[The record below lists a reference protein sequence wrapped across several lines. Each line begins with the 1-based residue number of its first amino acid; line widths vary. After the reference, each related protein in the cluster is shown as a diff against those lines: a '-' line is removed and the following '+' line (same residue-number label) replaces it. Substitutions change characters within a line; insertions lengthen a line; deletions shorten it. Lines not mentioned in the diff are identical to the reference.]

1 MARYRKIEVRIWN
14 DRKFRALD
22 DKAKLAFLLILTHP
36 DTNQLGF
43 IRTRSMAL
51 ALDLGW
57 QSDAMSNAIQ
67 TLCRMRMLM
76 VDEAAGLMFI
86 PNFLKHNP
94 PNGLNGVK
102 SWDGLLDLLPEC
114 DLLDEALL
122 IIKPFVDGL
131 SEGMKKGVPDSIV
144 KAIRMASEC
153 HPNAI
158 LQPSLIQE
166 QEQEQEQEIKT
177 CPARA
182 SADACAKEAKSAVAE
197 PVDKTLLPFPSVMP
211 EGWKAEAK
219 KLRSDVIPEKV
230 FFRLAGRYA
239 ATTERRTMTIWKR
252 IYLAKVSGERF
263 ATVNAKPVPRNET
276 PAQRANREFEENG
289 GRTVPDKYLPNGEI
303 DWGILTADSVQA
315 QCRTDNA

>member
-1 MARYRKIEVRIWN
+1 MARYRKIDPRIWN
-14 DRKFRALD
+14 DEKFSSLSHEAQRM
-22 DKAKLAFLLILTHP
+22 FFFVLTHP
-36 DTNQLGF
+36 GMTSLGAF
-43 IRTRSMAL
+43 RMSRGGMAEEL
-51 ALDLGW
+51 GLDPKGF
-57 QSDAMSNAIQ
+57 
-67 TLCRMRMLM
+67 
-76 VDEAAGLMFI
+76 DEVFRELLSKGLLKYDERAFLVFA
-86 PNFLKHNP
+86 PNFLKYNP
-94 PNGLNGVK
+94 PENPNVVK
-102 SWDGLLDLLPEC
+102 GWAGALDLLPEC
-114 DLLDEALL
+114 PLKRDVLLRAKDCAANSSGCSKAFTETFGKVLETL
-122 IIKPFVDGL
+122 DKGL
-131 SEGMKKGVPDSIV
+131 AEPLPKSMPK
-144 KAIRMASEC
+144 
-153 HPNAI
+153 
-158 LQPSLIQE
+158 QE

-182 SADACAKEAKSAVAE
+182 SADACAREAKSAVAE

-263 ATVNAKPVPRNET
+263 STVNAKPVPRNET

-303 DWGILTADSVQA
+303 DWGILTADSVQS